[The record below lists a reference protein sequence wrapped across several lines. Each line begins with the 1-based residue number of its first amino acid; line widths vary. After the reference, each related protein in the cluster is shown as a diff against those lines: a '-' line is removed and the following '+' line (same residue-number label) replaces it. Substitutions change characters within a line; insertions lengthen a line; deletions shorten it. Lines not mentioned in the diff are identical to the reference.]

1 MAEEIYSPD
10 PMMIQQSLSEWV
22 ITKCESWRDYYE
34 SNYEYRF
41 EEYYRLWRGQW
52 NPEDSQRA
60 SERSRIISPALQQA
74 VESNVAELEEATFGR
89 GKFLILQIIS
99 VMVKGKM
106 FYIYVKSLLKTLKPV
121 RSERLLPNAL
131 LMRLSLELA
140 SVKWLLRKLK
150 RWLQR
155 QSQSW
160 VVTFKRLVS
169 M

>member
-1 MAEEIYSPD
+1 MNQTMKTVLKSTIDYGAD
-10 PMMIQQSLSEWV
+10 NGAQKTLSEHLSGLGLLALPFNRLLNRMSR
-22 ITKCESWRDYYE
+22 SWKR
-34 SNYEYRF
+34 
-41 EEYYRLWRGQW
+41 RL
-52 NPEDSQRA
+52 
-60 SERSRIISPALQQA
+60 L
-74 VESNVAELEEATFGR
+74 VAES
-89 GKFLILQIIS
+89 FLILQIIS

-106 FYIYVKSLLKTLKPV
+106 FYIYAKSLLKTLKPA

-150 RWLQR
+150 KWLRR